1 MDENKVKS
9 QLLLGNAEFKTIAS
23 ALAKEKARI
32 VSSYFP
38 DKWILGADQ
47 LLVLNNEI
55 INKAQSLEEAQAIL
69 ERMRGKKHELIT
81 ASAIFREEKLLWS
94 DMVCSSLVVRPFSKQ
109 FLGSYIKSTG
119 PNILNSV
126 GCYAFEGKGVQLF
139 DQVCGDYFSIL
150 GLPMLS
156 LLKYL
161 RSVGIL
167 ER

>member
-1 MDENKVKS
+1 MVKS
-9 QLLLGNAEFKTIAS
+9 QLLLENAEFKTIAS
-23 ALAKEKARI
+23 ELAKEKART

-38 DKWILGADQ
+38 DKYILGADQ
-47 LLVLNNEI
+47 VLVLNNEI
-55 INKAQSLEEAQAIL
+55 INKAQNLEEAQEIL

-81 ASAIFREEKLLWS
+81 ASTIFREEKILWS
-94 DMVCSSLVVRPFSKQ
+94 DTVCSNLVVRPFSNQ
-109 FLGSYIKSTG
+109 FLENYIKNTG

-126 GCYAFEGKGVQLF
+126 GCYALEDKGLQLF